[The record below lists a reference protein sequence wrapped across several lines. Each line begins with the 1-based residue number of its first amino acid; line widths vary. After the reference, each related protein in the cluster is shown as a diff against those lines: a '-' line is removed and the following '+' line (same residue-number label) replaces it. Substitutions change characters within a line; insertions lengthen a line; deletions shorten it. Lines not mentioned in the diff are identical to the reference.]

1 MSATAAMLSAEDYER
16 RKLFLPRLKILSKI
30 QQEELYRILKDSGA
44 EYSENHNGI
53 FFDICKLPAHVF
65 DRMCQYVEFCK
76 KNLEAER
83 QRDEHNRIVH
93 KRMLD
98 GDSD

>member
-16 RKLFLPRLKILSKI
+16 RKLFLPRLRILSKT

-65 DRMCQYVEFCK
+65 ERMSQYVDFCK
-76 KNLEAER
+76 GNLEAER
-83 QRDEHNRIVH
+83 ERDELNRIVH
-93 KRMLD
+93 KKMLTE
-98 GDSD
+98 DSD